1 MPFDEEEDDQ
11 ESNPKK
17 GLKKV
22 SSQKSVFDG
31 MPKKPTQVDLDS
43 KVKNAQDR
51 ASGYKQKAAEYSSQ
65 FKKMMSEKTLLQ
77 NRSVF
82 TSELE
87 GEILGNMIKLAVE
100 VNNDPHEQEGMGS
113 LMWIVLLLKTFLMQR
128 DRINQLEYIVSQ
140 LEKKLDPAV
149 LDAKII
155 KEINQ
160 ALDKHQNNE

>member
-1 MPFDEEEDDQ
+1 MPFDEEDEQ
-11 ESNPKK
+11 EPNLNKK

-31 MPKKPTQVDLDS
+31 IPKKPTQADLDS

-51 ASGYKQKAAEYSSQ
+51 ASSYKQKAAEYSSQ
-65 FKKMMSEKTLLQ
+65 FKKMMSDKTLTQ

-87 GEILGNMIKLAVE
+87 SEILGNMIKLAVE

-128 DRINQLEYIVSQ
+128 DRINQLEYTISQ
-140 LEKKLDPAV
+140 LEKNLDPTT

-160 ALDKHQNNE
+160 ALDKRKNSE